1 MAKDYYETLGISKN
15 ASKDDIKKAFRN
27 LAHQYH
33 PDKKGGDEKKFKEAS
48 EAYSVLGDDQKRAEY
63 DAYGRVFSEGAT
75 SGGGQ
80 GPFSAG
86 FSAEGGPTS
95 GWDFNDFV
103 RRAGGFGGTSAGV
116 EFDLG
121 DMFGDLFGRTTG
133 ARRAS
138 RGRDISID
146 LELSFG
152 EAVFGVERRVLIG
165 KTAFCDTCKG
175 SGGKPGVPQKEC
187 ETCNGKG
194 KIRETRRS
202 FFGSMQTVR
211 PCSACRGTGQ
221 VPSEKCTACR
231 GHGVLKKQEE
241 VVVRIPPGIDNGEVI
256 RMGETGEAVAG
267 GTAGDLYVK
276 VRVGKHTLW
285 RKEGA
290 NLVTDLPI
298 KLSSALLGG
307 EYTLKTLEGDMTVK
321 IPEGISHGE
330 MLRVRDKGVPVGR
343 SQRGDLL
350 IKVKIDVPTKLSKEA
365 RRLAEELKKEG
376 I

>member
-1 MAKDYYETLGISKN
+1 MAKDYYETLGISRN

-48 EAYSVLGDDQKRAEY
+48 EAYNVLGDDQKRAEY
-63 DAYGRVFSEGAT
+63 DAYGRVFSEGAAPR
-75 SGGGQ
+75 GGQ

-86 FSAEGGPTS
+86 FEGF
-95 GWDFNDFV
+95 DFNDFV
-103 RRAGGFGGTSAGV
+103 RRASSVGENGAGV

-121 DMFGDLFGRTTG
+121 DMFGDLFGSRNA
-133 ARRAS
+133 ARRAA

-146 LELSFG
+146 LELSFS
-152 EAVFGVERRVLIG
+152 EAVFGTERRVLIG
-165 KTAFCDTCKG
+165 KTALCDTCKG
-175 SGGKPGVPQKEC
+175 SGGKPGAAQKEC
-187 ETCNGKG
+187 ATCNGKG

-211 PCSACRGTGQ
+211 PCAACRGTGQ
-221 VPSEKCTACR
+221 VPSEKCAVCR

-241 VVVRIPPGIDNGEVI
+241 VTVRIPSGIDDGEVI
-256 RMGETGEAVAG
+256 RMSEAGEAVAG

-276 VRVGKHTLW
+276 VHVGKHPLW

-290 NLVTDLPI
+290 NLVADLPI

-307 EYTLKTLEGDMTVK
+307 EYTLKALEGDMTVK
-321 IPEGISHGE
+321 IPEGIAHGE
-330 MLRVRDKGVPVGR
+330 ILRVRGKGVPVGR

-350 IKVKIDVPTKLSKEA
+350 IKIKIDIPSKLSKEA
-365 RRLAEELKKEG
+365 RRLAEQLKKEG